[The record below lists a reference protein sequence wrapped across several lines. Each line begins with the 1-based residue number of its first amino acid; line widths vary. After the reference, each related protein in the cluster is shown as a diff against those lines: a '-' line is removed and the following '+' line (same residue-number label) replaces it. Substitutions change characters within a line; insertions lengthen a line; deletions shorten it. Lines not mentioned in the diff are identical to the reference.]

1 MTDTLNDNFYRMKY
15 KSQASPEQ
23 FATLLE
29 FMESYGDITRPQ
41 QGPQGRIKAD
51 RLWQQLEELLNS
63 IGGGVVKPRDKWKKV
78 WADWKAKTKKKAL
91 AIRREASGTGGG
103 PADNTLTA
111 SEERVLCIMGLT
123 AVRRPTQLRGAV
135 GSSERAHA
143 GFKHPLNEPQVSLWL
158 LRNAGSNL
166 RQTVNKITIKESWKD

>member
-1 MTDTLNDNFYRMKY
+1 MEY
-15 KSQASPEQ
+15 KSRASPEQ
-23 FATLLE
+23 FAILLE

-51 RLWQQLEELLNS
+51 RLWQQLEQLLNS

-103 PADNTLTA
+103 PSSRQTLTA
-111 SEERVLCIMGLT
+111 SEERVLSIMGST
-123 AVRRPTQLRGAV
+123 I
-135 GSSERAHA
+135 SE
-143 GFKHPLNEPQVSLWL
+143 KHS
-158 LRNAGSNL
+158 
-166 RQTVNKITIKESWKD
+166 TIPDQRL